1 MAGLM
6 VGYLYWHWAW
16 YWAHSRSVSAR
27 DEVVKRMMQRERMKK
42 IGVERQAMMYACRR
56 LYL

>member
-16 YWAHSRSVSAR
+16 YCAHSRSVSAR
-27 DEVVKRMMQRERMKK
+27 VEVLKRRTKKLRRRK
-42 IGVERQAMMYACRR
+42 IGVEKRAMVDAYRR
-56 LYL
+56 FY